1 MKRSKTMNTTLLI
14 IRWVVGILFIFS
26 GLIKANDPLG
36 LSYKMQEFFD
46 AWHMTYL
53 NDYALP
59 LALVM
64 NVFEVLAGVAIIIG
78 WQIRLFSRLLL
89 LLIIF
94 FTFLT
99 GYATYSGKFRSC
111 GCFGDCVPLTP
122 LQSFI
127 KDVILLILIII
138 LFANRKRIPQAF
150 NNVTLPV
157 FILLF
162 TVVGVALFESYV
174 LTYLPVLDCLPY
186 RMGNNLIEQMQ
197 PPKGSVTDST
207 QLMFVYK
214 KAGKEVRF
222 DQDHFPED
230 FNDSSYQYIDRYEK
244 LIRKGNDT
252 PPISD
257 FSLKTSNGTDTTQA
271 ILHLPRYIL
280 LFVQNFSN
288 WNKQGDNYE
297 AVDSVSKHQNVP
309 LFVITPLP
317 EVAKELLPQADVL
330 QCDATVLKTAA
341 RVNGTYYVMQG
352 PVVKQKASYVNS
364 EKVVAALEKK

>member
-53 NDYALP
+53 NDYSLP

-78 WQIRLFSRLLL
+78 WNIKLFSWLLL

-127 KDVILLILIII
+127 KDVILLLLIII
-138 LFANRKRIPQAF
+138 LFVYKRRIPQAF
-150 NNVTLPV
+150 NSMALAV
-157 FILLF
+157 FIMLF
-162 TVVGVALFESYV
+162 TVVGLALFESYV

-186 RMGNNLIEQMQ
+186 RMGNNLITQMQ
-197 PPKGSVTDST
+197 PPKGSVPDST

-214 KAGKEVRF
+214 KEGKEVRF
-222 DQDHFPED
+222 DQDHFPTD
-230 FNDSSYQYIDRYEK
+230 FNDNSYQYVDRYERV
-244 LIRKGNDT
+244 IRQGNDT

-257 FSLKTSNGTDTTQA
+257 FSLKTPDGRDTTHA
-271 ILHLPRYIL
+271 ILRLPRYVL
-280 LFVQNFSN
+280 LFIQNFSN
-288 WNKQGDNYE
+288 WNKHGDNYQD
-297 AVDSVSKHQNVP
+297 VDSVCKQKNIP
-309 LFVITPLP
+309 LFIITPLP
-317 EVAKELLPQADVL
+317 EIAKELLPQATIL
-330 QCDATVLKTAA
+330 QCDATVLKTVA
-341 RVNGTYYVMQG
+341 RVNGTYYIMQG
-352 PVVKQKASYVNS
+352 PVVKQKDSYVNS
-364 EKVVAALEKK
+364 EKVLAVLEKK